1 MVRRVVGRPLA
12 LRVSASSRPFVDTY
26 SVRPLHASPSV
37 DSEKPDAKPVGRK
50 APAETL
56 TIDPA
61 SCAT

>member
-1 MVRRVVGRPLA
+1 M
-12 LRVSASSRPFVDTY
+12 DTY